1 MMTNKI
7 LIIDDDIELCS
18 LVKKCVS
25 QVNLEADIAYSGQ
38 TGLYQV
44 MNEKDSYSLIIL
56 DVMLPN
62 MDGFQVLSEIREYSH
77 VPVLM
82 LTAKGSEPDK
92 ITGLSLG
99 ADDYLTKPF
108 SINELIARVQSLIRR
123 YTTFNQGD
131 SVNMLTFKGL
141 IIDKVARTVQVGNKI
156 IDLTSKEFDLL
167 VFLAT
172 NKGRVFTKKQ
182 IYTQVWKDDYAFD
195 DGNIMSFV
203 SKLRKKIEP
212 NSEHPFYILTV
223 HGVGYRFNKEA

>member
-1 MMTNKI
+1 MTNRI
-7 LIIDDDIELCS
+7 LIIDDDVELCS

-25 QVNLEADIAYSGQ
+25 QVNLETDMAYNGQ
-38 TGLYQV
+38 TGLLQV
-44 MNEKDSYSLIIL
+44 MNENDSYSLIIL

-62 MDGFQVLSEIREYSH
+62 MDGFQVLSEIRKYSN

-92 ITGLSLG
+92 VTGLSLG

-123 YTTFNQGD
+123 YTTFNSGD
-131 SVNMLTFKGL
+131 SVSILTFKG
-141 IIDKVARTVQVGNKI
+141 IVIDKEIRTVHVEDKL
-156 IDLTSKEFDLL
+156 IDLTGKEFDLL
-167 VFLAT
+167 VFLAS

-182 IYTQVWKDDYAFD
+182 IYTQVWNDDYSFD
-195 DGNIMSFV
+195 DNNIMSFI

-212 NSEHPFYILTV
+212 NSEQPFYILTV

>member
-1 MMTNKI
+1 MTNRI

-25 QVNLEADIAYSGQ
+25 QVNLETDVAYNGQSGM
-38 TGLYQV
+38 LQV
-44 MNEKDSYSLIIL
+44 INEKDTYSLIIL
-56 DVMLPN
+56 DVMLPK
-62 MDGFQVLSEIREYSH
+62 MDGFQVLSEIRKYSN

-92 ITGLSLG
+92 VTGLSLG

-123 YTTFNQGD
+123 YTTFNPGD
-131 SVNMLTFKGL
+131 SVSILTFKGMVV
-141 IIDKVARTVQVGNKI
+141 DKEIRTVQVEGKL
-156 IDLTSKEFDLL
+156 IDLTGKEFDLL
-167 VFLAT
+167 VLLAS

-182 IYTQVWKDDYAFD
+182 IYTQVWKDDYAYD
-195 DGNIMSFV
+195 DNNIMSFI
-203 SKLRKKIEP
+203 SKLRKKVEP
-212 NSEHPFYILTV
+212 NSEQPFYILTV

>member
-1 MMTNKI
+1 MMNKI
-7 LIIDDDIELCS
+7 LIIDDDTELCA
-18 LVKKCVS
+18 LIKKCVS
-25 QVNLEADIAYSGQ
+25 QVDLEADMAYNGQ
-38 TGLYQV
+38 TGLLQV
-44 MNEKDSYSLIIL
+44 MNEKDLYCLIIL

-62 MDGFQVLSEIREYSH
+62 MDGFQVLSEIRKYSN

-131 SVNMLTFKGL
+131 SVSILTFKGI
-141 IIDKVARTVQVGNKI
+141 IIDKEARTVQVEGKL
-156 IDLTSKEFDLL
+156 IDLTGKEFDLL
-167 VFLAT
+167 AFLAT

-195 DGNIMSFV
+195 DSNIMSFV

-212 NSEHPFYILTV
+212 NSEQPFYILTV